1 MAAWQGRAEG
11 EGMNDL
17 LTILCGDALAM
28 LKTLPDESVQCCVTS
43 PPYWGLRSYLPDS
56 VQLKTSA
63 PESIKKKL
71 VALGI
76 FPLDHTVE

>member
-1 MAAWQGRAEG
+1 MSDSLEPLVSNVYEIRQGDCLETLR
-11 EGMNDL
+11 
-17 LTILCGDALAM
+17 
-28 LKTLPDESVQCCVTS
+28 TLPDESVQCCVTS